1 MPARRVL
8 MVEPI
13 GFRANPET
21 ADDNAF
27 QIGPLDGDREGSP
40 RAIEIAAREEW
51 GNLVTALESRGI
63 AVEAFRAPGNRGTPD
78 AVFPNNWFS
87 THPHGRLV
95 LYPMMA
101 PSRREER
108 RPEIVAWLEERYPT
122 VVDVTDYEDA
132 GIFLEGTGSLV
143 IDERAGNAYANVSS
157 RTDADLARRVAETL
171 GLQPVVFTARDR
183 NGDEIY
189 HTNVVMSVGADVAVV
204 CAEAFVEADERDEVL
219 DRLDLPGRE
228 LVEITIDQMHDF
240 CGNVLELGSSDGA
253 RWVAMSNRAHDA
265 LTSRQR
271 AAVERNAGIVHT
283 DLTTI
288 ETHGGGSA
296 RCMIAEL
303 Q

>member
-1 MPARRVL
+1 

-27 QIGPLDGDREGSP
+27 QVDPRDGEAEASP
-40 RAIEIAAREEW
+40 QAIEIAVREEW
-51 GNLVTALESRGI
+51 NRLVTALESRGI
-63 AVEAFRAPGNRGTPD
+63 AVETFSAPGNRETPD

-87 THPHGRLV
+87 THPDGRLV

-101 PSRREER
+101 PSRRKER
-108 RPEIVAWLEERYPT
+108 RPEIVAWLEERYPR
-122 VVDVTDYEDA
+122 VIDLFDHEEA

-143 IDERAGNAYANVSS
+143 IDERAGNAYANVSP

-171 GLQPVVFTARDR
+171 GHHPVVFTAKDRD
-183 NGDEIY
+183 GGEIY
-189 HTNVVMSVGADVAVV
+189 HTNVVLSVGADVVVV
-204 CAEAFVEADERDEVL
+204 CAEAIVEPGERDEVL
-219 DRLDLPGRE
+219 GRLDLPGRE
-228 LVEITIDQMHDF
+228 LVEITIDQMHEF
-240 CGNVLELGSSDGA
+240 CANVLELGSVGGG

-265 LTSRQR
+265 FTGPQR
-271 AAVERNAGIVHT
+271 AAIERYAGLVHT

-288 ETHGGGSA
+288 ETYGGGSA